1 VAASVKRF
9 GLETGFSFYR
19 PLNFL
24 DMLGKF
30 RLTIA
35 NLISPMSSLN
45 AEKLAQAKSLGFS
58 DRQIAHLTGTTEDAI
73 RAERKR
79 IGLVPSYR
87 LVDTCAAEFEA
98 YTPYYYSTYDRGDDE
113 VKGNTAKKVMI
124 LGGGPNRIGQGI
136 EFDYC
141 CVHAAFALKE
151 DGFET
156 IMVNSNPETVSTDYD
171 TSDKLFFEP
180 LTLEDVLHIYEREKC
195 WGAIAQFGGQT
206 PLNLALGL
214 QKNGVNIIGTSPQ
227 SIEIAEDRKL
237 FAAMLNKLNIPQ
249 PPNGLATNAEEALV
263 ISKRLTYPVLV
274 RPSFVLGGRAMQI
287 VYSDA
292 ELTHYMKFAVEV
304 SSDRPVLVDKFL
316 EDATEVDVDC
326 ITDVGLPNGGT
337 IVIGGML
344 EHIEFAG
351 VHSGDAAMVLPAHTL
366 SKKVIDTIREYTH
379 AMARELKVI
388 GLMNVQYAV
397 KGETVYVLEVN
408 PRASRTVPFVSKA
421 IGKPLA
427 KIAAK
432 VMAGKTLKEIGFTE
446 EIWPKYWAVKES
458 VFPFNKFIGQD
469 ILLSPEMRS
478 TGEVMGLDADL
489 GVAYA
494 KSQMAANSSLP
505 VGGKIFIS
513 VSDAH
518 KNEVAAVAKQ
528 FSDLGFELV
537 ATGGTANVL
546 EKAGLKVQRILK
558 LLEGRPNI
566 VDLLKNKEI
575 QFVINTP
582 SGAAPREDEIKIRTT
597 AVYTGTPIATT
608 LSGAKAAA
616 LGIAALKKSGYAVKT
631 LQEYL

>member
-1 VAASVKRF
+1 V
-9 GLETGFSFYR
+9 
-19 PLNFL
+19 
-24 DMLGKF
+24 
-30 RLTIA
+30 
-35 NLISPMSSLN
+35 
-45 AEKLAQAKSLGFS
+45 
-58 DRQIAHLTGTTEDAI
+58 
-73 RAERKR
+73 RAERKKL
-79 IGLVPSYR
+79 GLVPSYR

-113 VKGNTAKKVMI
+113 VKASDKRKVMI

-151 DGFET
+151 EGFET
-156 IMVNSNPETVSTDYD
+156 LMVNSNPETVSTDYD

-249 PPNGLATNAEEALV
+249 PPNGLATNEAEALEA
-263 ISKRLTYPVLV
+263 SRKLGYPVLV

-287 VYSDA
+287 VYSDS
-292 ELTHYMKFAVEV
+292 ELQHYMRFAVEA
-304 SSDRPVLVDKFL
+304 SPERPVLVDKFL

-326 ITDVGLPNGGT
+326 ITDVGHFKNPNDGT

-351 VHSGDAAMVLPAHTL
+351 VHSGDAAMVLPPHAL
-366 SKKVIDTIREYTH
+366 SETIINTIREYTH
-379 AMARELKVI
+379 AMANELKVV

-397 KGETVYVLEVN
+397 KGSVVYVLEVN

-421 IGKPLA
+421 IGVPLA
-427 KIAAK
+427 KLAAK
-432 VMAGKTLKEIGFTE
+432 VMAGKTLKELKFTE

-458 VFPFNKFIGQD
+458 VFPFNRFHGQD

-478 TGEVMGLDADL
+478 TGEVMGLDDDL

-494 KSQMAANSSLP
+494 KSQMAANAPLP
-505 VGGKIFIS
+505 LKGKVFIS
-513 VSDAH
+513 VSEPH
-518 KNEVAAVAKQ
+518 KGAVAEIAKLYA
-528 FSDLGFELV
+528 DLGFELV
-537 ATGGTANVL
+537 STSGTAAVL
-546 EKAGLKVQRILK
+546 EKAGLKVQHVFK
-558 LLEGRPNI
+558 LNEGRPNTI
-566 VDLLKNKEI
+566 DLLKNREI
-575 QFVINTP
+575 QLVINTP
-582 SGAAPREDEIKIRTT
+582 SGQTPRADEIKIRTT
-597 AVYTGTPIATT
+597 AVYTGTPIMTT

-616 LGIAALKKSGYAVKT
+616 LGIAALKRTGYDVKPI
-631 LQEYL
+631 QDYF

>member
-1 VAASVKRF
+1 
-9 GLETGFSFYR
+9 
-19 PLNFL
+19 
-24 DMLGKF
+24 
-30 RLTIA
+30 
-35 NLISPMSSLN
+35 MSSIN

-58 DRQIAHLTGTTEDAI
+58 DRQIAHLTGQTEDAV

-180 LTLEDVLHIYEREKC
+180 LTLEDVLHIYEREQC

-206 PLNLALGL
+206 PLNLALSL

-237 FAAMLNKLNIPQ
+237 FAAMLTKLNIPQ
-249 PPNGLATNAEEALV
+249 PPNGLATNEAEALV
-263 ISKRLTYPVLV
+263 ASKRLGYPVLV

-292 ELTHYMKFAVEV
+292 ELSHYMRFAVEA
-304 SSDRPVLVDKFL
+304 SPERPVLVDKFL

-326 ITDVGLPNGGT
+326 IADVGLFKNPEEGT

-351 VHSGDAAMVLPAHTL
+351 VHSGDAAMVLPPHL
-366 SKKVIDTIREYTH
+366 LPESILDQIRIYTH
-379 AMARELKVI
+379 AMARELRVV

-397 KGETVYVLEVN
+397 KGDTVYVLEVN

-421 IGKPLA
+421 IGFPLA
-427 KIAAK
+427 KLAAK
-432 VMAGKTLKEIGFTE
+432 VMAGKTLKELNFTK
-446 EIWPKYWAVKES
+446 EIWPAYWAVKES
-458 VFPFNKFIGQD
+458 VFPFSRFHGQD

-478 TGEVMGLDADL
+478 TGEVMGLDADR
-489 GVAYA
+489 GIAYA
-494 KSQMAANSSLP
+494 KSQMAAGSPLP
-505 VGGKIFIS
+505 LSGRVFIS

-518 KNEVAAVAKQ
+518 KTKVAEVAGKFAE
-528 FSDLGFELV
+528 LGFELI
-537 ATGGTANVL
+537 ATKGTADVL
-546 EKAGLKVQRILK
+546 EQAGLPVQRIHK
-558 LLEGRPNI
+558 LQEGRPNA

-575 QFVINTP
+575 QLVINTP
-582 SGAAPREDEIKIRTT
+582 SGATPRADEIKIRTT
-597 AVYTGTPIATT
+597 AVYTGTPIMTT
-608 LSGAKAAA
+608 LGGAMAAA
-616 LGIAALKKSGYAVKT
+616 LGIAALKKSGYDVKT
-631 LQEYL
+631 IQEYHQKSP

>member
-1 VAASVKRF
+1 MA
-9 GLETGFSFYR
+9 
-19 PLNFL
+19 
-24 DMLGKF
+24 
-30 RLTIA
+30 
-35 NLISPMSSLN
+35 SLN

-58 DRQIAHLTGTTEDAI
+58 DRQIAHLTGTTEDEI
-73 RAERKR
+73 RAWRKKL
-79 IGLVPSYR
+79 GLVPSYR

-113 VKGNTAKKVMI
+113 VKGNTARKVMI

-180 LTLEDVLHIYEREKC
+180 LTLEDVLHIYEREQC

-206 PLNLALGL
+206 PLNLALDL
-214 QKNGVNIIGTSPQ
+214 QRNGVNIIGTSPQ

-237 FAAMLNKLNIPQ
+237 FAAMLDKLKIPQ
-249 PPNGLATNAEEALV
+249 PPNGLATNETEALAV
-263 ISKRLTYPVLV
+263 SKRLGYPILV

-287 VYSDA
+287 VYADA
-292 ELTHYMKFAVEV
+292 ELSHYMRFAVEA
-304 SSDRPVLVDKFL
+304 SPERPVLVDKFL

-326 ITDVGLPNGGT
+326 IADVGLPNGGT
-337 IVIGGML
+337 MVIGGML

-351 VHSGDAAMVLPAHTL
+351 VHSGDAAMVLPPHTL
-366 SKKVIDTIREYTH
+366 SEKVIATIREYTH
-379 AMARELKVI
+379 AMARELRVI
-388 GLMNVQYAV
+388 GLMNAQYAV

-432 VMAGKTLKEIGFTE
+432 VMAGKTMKELGFTQ

-458 VFPFNKFIGQD
+458 VFPFNRFQGQD

-478 TGEVMGLDADL
+478 TGEVMGIDADL

-494 KSQMAANSSLP
+494 KSQMAANSPLP
-505 VGGKIFIS
+505 AGGKVFIS

-518 KNEVAAVAKQ
+518 KNEVAAVAKS
-528 FSDLGFELV
+528 FADLGFELV
-537 ATGGTANVL
+537 ATSGTATVL

-558 LLEGRPNI
+558 LLEGRPNV

-597 AVYTGTPIATT
+597 AVSTGTPIMTT

-616 LGIAALKKSGYAVKT
+616 LGIAALKKGGYAVKT
-631 LQEYL
+631 VQEYHSVDEIPLPGRLRTFAESSIN

>member
-1 VAASVKRF
+1 M
-9 GLETGFSFYR
+9 
-19 PLNFL
+19 NL
-24 DMLGKF
+24 DL
-30 RLTIA
+30 LT
-35 NLISPMSSLN
+35 
-45 AEKLAQAKSLGFS
+45 KAKSLGFS
-58 DRQIAHLTGTTEDAI
+58 DRQIAHLTGSTEDAV
-73 RAERKR
+73 RAERKKL
-79 IGLVPSYR
+79 GLVPSYR

-227 SIEIAEDRKL
+227 SIEIAEDRKM
-237 FAAMLNKLNIPQ
+237 FAAMLTKLNIPQ
-249 PPNGLATNAEEALV
+249 PPNGLATNEAEALV

-292 ELTHYMKFAVEV
+292 ELSHYMKFAVEA
-304 SSDRPVLVDKFL
+304 SPERPVLVDKFL

-326 ITDVGLPNGGT
+326 IADVGLPNGGT

-351 VHSGDAAMVLPAHTL
+351 VHSGDAAMVLPPHTL
-366 SKKVIDTIREYTH
+366 SQKVIQIIREYTH
-379 AMARELKVI
+379 AMAKELKVV

-397 KGETVYVLEVN
+397 KGDTVYVLEVN

-432 VMAGKTLKEIGFTE
+432 VMAGKTLKELKFTE
-446 EIWPKYWAVKES
+446 EIWTKYWAVKES

-489 GVAYA
+489 GIAYA
-494 KSQMAANSSLP
+494 KSQMAANSPLP
-505 VGGKIFIS
+505 TGGKVFIS
-513 VSDAH
+513 VSDMH
-518 KNEVAAVAKQ
+518 KKDVAAVAK
-528 FSDLGFELV
+528 DYVALGFELI
-537 ATGGTANVL
+537 ATGGTAAVL
-546 EKAGLKVQRILK
+546 EKAGLKVARIYK
-558 LLEGRPNI
+558 VSEGRPNA

-575 QFVINTP
+575 QLVINTP
-582 SGAAPREDEIKIRTT
+582 AGQVPRADEVKIRTT
-597 AVYTGTPIATT
+597 AVYTGTPIMTT

-616 LGIAALKKSGYAVKT
+616 LGIAALKKNGYEVKT
-631 LQEYL
+631 VQEYH

>member
-1 VAASVKRF
+1 VPSGNSSGERF
-9 GLETGFSFYR
+9 VLVFH
-19 PLNFL
+19 L
-24 DMLGKF
+24 DTRSRF
-30 RLTIA
+30 RLTLA
-35 NLISPMSSLN
+35 NLNSMN
-45 AEKLAQAKSLGFS
+45 AEQLAKAKSLGFS
-58 DRQIAHLTGTTEDAI
+58 DRQIAHLTHQTEDAI
-73 RAERKR
+73 RAERKKL
-79 IGLVPSYR
+79 GLIPSYR

-113 VKGNTAKKVMI
+113 VRVSDKKKVMI

-141 CVHAAFALKE
+141 CVHASFALKE

-156 IMVNSNPETVSTDYD
+156 LMVNSNPETVSTDYD

-237 FAAMLNKLNIPQ
+237 FAAMLHKLNIPQ
-249 PPNGLATNAEEALV
+249 PPNGLATNEAEALEAA
-263 ISKRLTYPVLV
+263 KQLGYPVLV

-292 ELTHYMKFAVEV
+292 ELQHYMRFAVEA
-304 SSDRPVLVDKFL
+304 SPERPVLVDKFL

-326 ITDVGLPNGGT
+326 IADVGHPNGGT

-351 VHSGDAAMVLPAHTL
+351 VHSGDAAMVLPPHSL
-366 SKKVIDTIREYTH
+366 SEKVIQTIRDYTA

-421 IGKPLA
+421 IGFPLA
-427 KIAAK
+427 KLAAK
-432 VMAGKTLKEIGFTE
+432 VMAGKTLKELNFTK

-458 VFPFNKFIGQD
+458 VFPFNRFHGQD

-478 TGEVMGLDADL
+478 TGEVMGLDSDL
-489 GVAYA
+489 GTAYA
-494 KSQMAANSSLP
+494 KSQMAAGASLP
-505 VGGKIFIS
+505 LSGRVFIS
-513 VSDAH
+513 VSDAD
-518 KNEVAAVAKQ
+518 KTEAAEVAKQ
-528 FSDLGFELV
+528 FADLGFELV

-546 EKAGLKVQRILK
+546 EKAGMKVERIFK
-558 LLEGRPNI
+558 LQEGRPTAI
-566 VDLLKNKEI
+566 DLLKNKEI
-575 QFVINTP
+575 QLVINTP
-582 SGAAPREDEIKIRTT
+582 SGQVPRADEVKIRTT
-597 AVYTGTPIATT
+597 AVYTGTPIMTT
-608 LSGAKAAA
+608 LSSAKAAA
-616 LGIAALKKSGYAVKT
+616 QGIVALKKSGYGVKT
-631 LQEYL
+631 IQEYH

>member
-1 VAASVKRF
+1 MNPELLQR
-9 GLETGFSFYR
+9 
-19 PLNFL
+19 
-24 DMLGKF
+24 
-30 RLTIA
+30 
-35 NLISPMSSLN
+35 
-45 AEKLAQAKSLGFS
+45 AKSLGFS
-58 DRQIAHLTGTTEDAI
+58 DRQIAHLTGRTEDEV
-73 RAERKR
+73 RAERKQL
-79 IGLVPSYR
+79 GLVPSYR

-113 VKGNTAKKVMI
+113 VTPSAKKKIMI

-156 IMVNSNPETVSTDYD
+156 LMVNSNPETVSTDYD

-180 LTLEDVLHIYEREKC
+180 LTLEDVLHIYEREGC
-195 WGAIAQFGGQT
+195 SGAIAQFGGQT

-214 QKNGVNIIGTSPQ
+214 KKNGVNIIGTSPE

-237 FAAMLNKLNIPQ
+237 FAAMLNKLEIPQ
-249 PPNGLATNAEEALV
+249 PPNGLATNAEEALQA
-263 ISKRLTYPVLV
+263 SHRLGYPVLV

-292 ELTHYMKFAVEV
+292 ELTHYMKFAVEA
-304 SSDRPVLVDKFL
+304 SSERPVLVDKFL

-326 ITDVGLPNGGT
+326 IADVGHFADPKDAT

-351 VHSGDAAMVLPAHTL
+351 VHSGDAAMVLPPHTL
-366 SKKVIDTIREYTH
+366 SPQVIDTIREYTH
-379 AMARELKVI
+379 AMARELRVC

-397 KGETVYVLEVN
+397 KDEVVYVLEVN

-421 IGKPLA
+421 IGRPLA
-427 KIAAK
+427 KLAAK
-432 VMAGKTLKEIGFTE
+432 VMAGKTLKELGFTAE
-446 EIWPKYWAVKES
+446 EWPKYWAVKES
-458 VFPFNKFIGQD
+458 VFPFNKFLGQD

-478 TGEVMGLDADL
+478 TGEVIGLDSDL

-494 KSQMAANSSLP
+494 KAQMAANSPLP
-505 VGGKIFIS
+505 LSGKVFIS
-513 VSDAH
+513 IADAH
-518 KNEVAAVAKQ
+518 KKDLVEVAKSYLA
-528 FSDLGFELV
+528 LGFELV
-537 ATGGTANVL
+537 ATDGTAARL
-546 EKAGLKVQRILK
+546 EAAGLKVVRTLK
-558 LLEGRPNI
+558 VLQGRPNI

-575 QFVINTP
+575 QLVINTP

-597 AVYTGTPIATT
+597 AVITGTPIMTT
-608 LSGAKAAA
+608 ISGAKAAA
-616 LGIAALKKSGYAVKT
+616 LGIAALQRQGYAVKT
-631 LQEYL
+631 IQEYH

>member
-1 VAASVKRF
+1 
-9 GLETGFSFYR
+9 
-19 PLNFL
+19 
-24 DMLGKF
+24 
-30 RLTIA
+30 
-35 NLISPMSSLN
+35 MSSLN
-45 AEKLAQAKSLGFS
+45 AEKLARAKSLGFS
-58 DRQIAHLTGTTEDAI
+58 DRQIAHLVGETEDSI
-73 RAERKR
+73 RALRKQLN
-79 IGLVPSYR
+79 IIPSYR

-98 YTPYYYSTYDRGDDE
+98 FTPYYYSTYDRGDDE
-113 VKGNTAKKVMI
+113 VKNNVAKKVMI

-249 PPNGLATNAEEALV
+249 PPNGLATNEAEALV
-263 ISKRLTYPVLV
+263 ASKRLGYPVLV

-292 ELTHYMKFAVEV
+292 ELSHYMRFAVEA
-304 SSDRPVLVDKFL
+304 SPERPVLVDKFL

-344 EHIEFAG
+344 EHIEYAG
-351 VHSGDAAMVLPAHTL
+351 VHSGDAAMVLPPHTL
-366 SKKVIDTIREYTH
+366 SQEVINTIREYTH
-379 AMARELKVI
+379 AMARELQVI

-397 KGETVYVLEVN
+397 KGSTVYVLEVN

-421 IGKPLA
+421 IGFPLA
-427 KIAAK
+427 KLAAK
-432 VMAGKTLKEIGFTE
+432 VMAGKTLKELNFTV

-458 VFPFNKFIGQD
+458 VFPFNRFHGQD

-489 GVAYA
+489 GTAYA
-494 KSQMAANSSLP
+494 KSQMAANSPLP
-505 VGGKIFIS
+505 LGGRVFIS
-513 VSDAH
+513 VSDMH
-518 KNEVAAVAKQ
+518 KDEVADVAQ
-528 FSDLGFELV
+528 SYVNLGFEIV
-537 ATGGTANVL
+537 ATAGTAAVL
-546 EKAGLKVQRILK
+546 EKAGLKVQRIMK
-558 LLEGRPNI
+558 LTEGRPNV

-575 QFVINTP
+575 QLVINTP
-582 SGAAPREDEIKIRTT
+582 SGATPRVDEVKIRTT
-597 AVYTGTPIATT
+597 SVYTGTPIMTT

-631 LQEYL
+631 IQEYH

>member
-1 VAASVKRF
+1 
-9 GLETGFSFYR
+9 
-19 PLNFL
+19 
-24 DMLGKF
+24 M
-30 RLTIA
+30 
-35 NLISPMSSLN
+35 N
-45 AEKLAQAKSLGFS
+45 AEQLAKAKSFGFS
-58 DRQIAHLTGTTEDAI
+58 DRQIAHLTGQTEDAV

-79 IGLVPSYR
+79 TGLVPSYR

-113 VKGNTAKKVMI
+113 VRASDTRKIMI

-214 QKNGVNIIGTSPQ
+214 QQNGVNSIGTSPQ
-227 SIEIAEDRKL
+227 SIEVAEDRKL
-237 FAAMLNKLNIPQ
+237 FAAMLHKLDIPQ
-249 PPNGLATNAEEALV
+249 PPNGIATNESEALTV
-263 ISKRLTYPVLV
+263 ARKLGYPILV

-287 VYSDA
+287 VYSDS
-292 ELTHYMKFAVEV
+292 ELQHYMRFAVEA
-304 SSDRPVLVDKFL
+304 SPERPVLVDKFL

-326 ITDVGLPNGGT
+326 IADVGQFKNPADGT
-337 IVIGGML
+337 SVIGGIL

-351 VHSGDAAMVLPAHTL
+351 VHSGDAAMVLPPHTL
-366 SKKVIDTIREYTH
+366 SERVIDTIRSYTH

-421 IGKPLA
+421 IGVPLA
-427 KIAAK
+427 KLAAK
-432 VMAGKTLKEIGFTE
+432 VMAGKTLKELNFTR
-446 EIWPKYWAVKES
+446 EIWTSYWAVKES
-458 VFPFNKFIGQD
+458 VFPFNRFHGQD

-489 GVAYA
+489 GIAYA
-494 KSQMAANSSLP
+494 KSQMAANAPLP
-505 VGGKIFIS
+505 LSGKVFIS

-518 KNEVAAVAKQ
+518 KAHAAEVAKQ
-528 FSDLGFELV
+528 FSEMGFELV
-537 ATGGTANVL
+537 ATGGTADVL
-546 EKAGLKVQRILK
+546 EQAGLKVQRIYK
-558 LLEGRPNI
+558 LSEGRPNA

-575 QFVINTP
+575 QLV
-582 SGAAPREDEIKIRTT
+582 
-597 AVYTGTPIATT
+597 
-608 LSGAKAAA
+608 
-616 LGIAALKKSGYAVKT
+616 
-631 LQEYL
+631 

>member
-1 VAASVKRF
+1 MNVELLSK
-9 GLETGFSFYR
+9 
-19 PLNFL
+19 
-24 DMLGKF
+24 
-30 RLTIA
+30 
-35 NLISPMSSLN
+35 
-45 AEKLAQAKSLGFS
+45 AKSFGFS
-58 DRQIAHLTGTTEDAI
+58 DRQIAHLTGQTEDAV

-113 VKGNTAKKVMI
+113 VKVSETKKVMI

-151 DGFET
+151 EGYET
-156 IMVNSNPETVSTDYD
+156 LMVNSNPETVSTDYD

-180 LTLEDVLHIYEREKC
+180 LTLEDVLHIYEREKV

-214 QKNGVNIIGTSPQ
+214 KKNGVNIIGTSPE

-237 FAAMLNKLNIPQ
+237 FAAMLRKLNIPQ
-249 PPNGLATNAEEALV
+249 PPNGLATNEAEALEA
-263 ISKRLTYPVLV
+263 SKRLGYPVLV

-292 ELTHYMKFAVEV
+292 ELSHYMRFAVEA
-304 SSDRPVLVDKFL
+304 SPERPVLVDKFL

-326 ITDVGLPNGGT
+326 ITDVGHFKNQAEGT

-344 EHIEFAG
+344 EHVEFAG
-351 VHSGDAAMVLPAHTL
+351 VHSGDAAMVLPPHTL
-366 SKKVIDTIREYTH
+366 GESVINTIREYTH
-379 AMARELKVI
+379 AMARELQVI

-397 KGETVYVLEVN
+397 KDNIVYVLEVN

-421 IGKPLA
+421 IGVPLA
-427 KIAAK
+427 KLAAK
-432 VMAGKTLKEIGFTE
+432 VMAGQTLKELKFTS

-458 VFPFNKFIGQD
+458 VFPFNRFHGQD

-478 TGEVMGLDADL
+478 TGEVMGLDDDL
-489 GVAYA
+489 GIAYA
-494 KSQMAANSSLP
+494 KSQMAANSPLP
-505 VGGKIFIS
+505 MSGKVFIS
-513 VSDAH
+513 VSEAH
-518 KNEVAAVAKQ
+518 KTDVAEIAKLYA
-528 FSDLGFELV
+528 DMGFELV
-537 ATGGTANVL
+537 STAGTAAVL
-546 EKAGLKVQRILK
+546 EKAGLKVERVFK
-558 LLEGRPNI
+558 LTEGRPNTI
-566 VDLLKNKEI
+566 DLLKNRQI
-575 QFVINTP
+575 QLVINTP
-582 SGAAPREDEIKIRTT
+582 SGQSPRADEVKIRTT
-597 AVYTGTPIATT
+597 AVYTGTPIMTT

-616 LGIAALKKSGYAVKT
+616 LGIAALKRTGYDVKT
-631 LQEYL
+631 VQEYF

>member
-1 VAASVKRF
+1 MP
-9 GLETGFSFYR
+9 
-19 PLNFL
+19 PLN
-24 DMLGKF
+24 
-30 RLTIA
+30 T
-35 NLISPMSSLN
+35 
-45 AEKLAQAKSLGFS
+45 EKLTQAKSLGFS

-113 VKGNTAKKVMI
+113 VKGNPARKVMI

-151 DGFET
+151 DGYET

-206 PLNLALGL
+206 PLNLALSL

-237 FAAMLNKLNIPQ
+237 FAAMLDKLKIPQ
-249 PPNGLATNAEEALV
+249 PPNGLATNEAEALV
-263 ISKRLTYPVLV
+263 ASKRLGYPVLV

-292 ELTHYMKFAVEV
+292 ELSHYMRFAVEA
-304 SSDRPVLVDKFL
+304 SPERPVLVDKFL

-326 ITDVGLPNGGT
+326 IADVGLPGHGATGGT
-337 IVIGGML
+337 IVIGGVL

-351 VHSGDAAMVLPAHTL
+351 VHSGDAAMVLPPHTL
-366 SKKVIDTIREYTH
+366 SQKVIGIIRDYTH
-379 AMARELKVI
+379 AMARELKVV

-421 IGKPLA
+421 IGRPLA
-427 KIAAK
+427 KIAAR
-432 VMAGKTLKEIGFTE
+432 VMAGKTLKELGFTE
-446 EIWPKYWAVKES
+446 EIWTKYWAVKES
-458 VFPFNKFIGQD
+458 VFPFNKFVGQD

-494 KSQMAANSSLP
+494 KSQMAANSPLP
-505 VGGKIFIS
+505 LSGKVFIS
-513 VSDAH
+513 VSDSH
-518 KNEVAAVAKQ
+518 KGEVAAVARQ

-537 ATGGTANVL
+537 ATRGTAAVL
-546 EKAGLKVQRILK
+546 AKAGLKVRQILK
-558 LLEGRPNI
+558 LLEGRPNVI
-566 VDLLKNKEI
+566 DLLKNKEI

-582 SGAAPREDEIKIRTT
+582 SGAVPREDEIKIRTT
-597 AVYTGTPIATT
+597 AVYTGTPITTT

-616 LGIAALKKSGYAVKT
+616 LGIAALKKSGYSVKT
-631 LQEYL
+631 VQEYH

>member
-1 VAASVKRF
+1 
-9 GLETGFSFYR
+9 
-19 PLNFL
+19 
-24 DMLGKF
+24 M
-30 RLTIA
+30 
-35 NLISPMSSLN
+35 N
-45 AEKLAQAKSLGFS
+45 AELLAKAKALGFS
-58 DRQIAHLTGTTEDAI
+58 DRQIAGLIGTTEDAV
-73 RAERKR
+73 RARRKEL
-79 IGLVPSYR
+79 GLIPSYR

-113 VKGNTAKKVMI
+113 VRSSDKRKILI

-156 IMVNSNPETVSTDYD
+156 LMVNSNPETVSTDYD

-227 SIEIAEDRKL
+227 SIEIAEDRRL
-237 FAAMLNKLNIPQ
+237 FASMLDKLGIPQ
-249 PPNGLATNAEEALV
+249 PPNGIASNEAQALAVAKNLN
-263 ISKRLTYPVLV
+263 YPVLV

-292 ELTHYMKFAVEV
+292 ELQHYMRFAVEA
-304 SSDRPVLVDKFL
+304 SPERPVLVDKFL

-326 ITDVGLPNGGT
+326 IADVGHFTDGGKGT

-351 VHSGDAAMVLPAHTL
+351 VHSGDAAMVLPPPGLAH
-366 SKKVIDTIREYTH
+366 KVIQTIRDYTH

-388 GLMNVQYAV
+388 GLMNAQYAV
-397 KGETVYVLEVN
+397 KGEKVYVLEVN

-421 IGKPLA
+421 IGVPLA
-427 KIAAK
+427 KLAAR
-432 VMAGKTLKEIGFTE
+432 VMAGKTLGKLGFTE

-458 VFPFNKFIGQD
+458 VFPFNRFHGQD

-478 TGEVMGLDADL
+478 TGEVMGLDADP
-489 GVAYA
+489 GIAYA
-494 KSQMAANSSLP
+494 KSQMAADAPLP
-505 VGGKIFIS
+505 QSGRVFIS

-518 KNEVAAVAKQ
+518 KDKVASVARQ
-528 FSDLGFELV
+528 YADLGFDLV
-537 ATGGTANVL
+537 ATGGTAAVL
-546 EKAGLKVQRILK
+546 EKAGLKVQRIFK
-558 LLEGRPNI
+558 IAEGRPNPL
-566 VDLLKNKEI
+566 DLLKNREI
-575 QFVINTP
+575 QLVINTP
-582 SGAAPREDEIKIRTT
+582 EGQTPRADEVKIRTT
-597 AVYTGTPIATT
+597 AVYTGTPIMTT
-608 LSGAKAAA
+608 LRGAKAAA
-616 LGIAALKKSGYAVKT
+616 LGIAALKKSGYSVKT
-631 LQEYL
+631 LQEYH

>member
-1 VAASVKRF
+1 MSQ
-9 GLETGFSFYR
+9 
-19 PLNFL
+19 LNSE
-24 DMLGKF
+24 
-30 RLTIA
+30 I
-35 NLISPMSSLN
+35 
-45 AEKLAQAKSLGFS
+45 LAKAKSLGFS
-58 DRQIAHLTGTTEDAI
+58 DRQIANLSGQTEDEV
-73 RAERKR
+73 RAYRKK

-113 VKGNTAKKVMI
+113 VKNNSAKKIMI

-141 CVHAAFALKE
+141 CVHASFALKE

-180 LTLEDVLHIYEREKC
+180 LTLEDVLHIYEREEC
-195 WGAIAQFGGQT
+195 QGAIAQFGGQT

-237 FAAMLNKLNIPQ
+237 FAAMLDKLKIPQ
-249 PPNGLATNAEEALV
+249 PPNGLATNITEALEAAKKV
-263 ISKRLTYPVLV
+263 GYPVLV

-292 ELTHYMKFAVEV
+292 ELSHYMKFAVEA
-304 SSDRPVLVDKFL
+304 SPERPVLVDKFL

-326 ITDVGLPNGGT
+326 IADVGHPHAGAGT

-351 VHSGDAAMVLPAHTL
+351 VHSGDAAMVLPPHSL
-366 SKKVIDTIREYTH
+366 SPKVVDTIRQYTH

-397 KGETVYVLEVN
+397 KDEKVYVLEVN

-421 IGKPLA
+421 IGEPLA
-427 KIAAK
+427 KLAAK
-432 VMAGKTLKEIGFTE
+432 VMAGKTLVELNFTKEIRPE
-446 EIWPKYWAVKES
+446 YYAVKES
-458 VFPFNKFIGQD
+458 VFPFSRFHGQD

-494 KSQMAANSSLP
+494 KSQMAANSPLP
-505 VGGKIFIS
+505 TTGKVFIS

-518 KNEVAAVAKQ
+518 KDEAASVAKL
-528 FSDLGFELV
+528 FSDLGFALC
-537 ATGGTANVL
+537 ATSGTAAVL
-546 EKAGLKVQRILK
+546 EKAGLKVERVQK
-558 LLEGRPNI
+558 LMEGRPNVI
-566 VDLLKNKEI
+566 DLLKNKEI

-582 SGAAPREDEIKIRTT
+582 SGAAPRADEVKIRTT
-597 AVYTGTPIATT
+597 AVYTGTPIA
-608 LSGAKAAA
+608 
-616 LGIAALKKSGYAVKT
+616 ALKKSGYSVKT
-631 LQEYL
+631 IQEYH

>member
-1 VAASVKRF
+1 M
-9 GLETGFSFYR
+9 
-19 PLNFL
+19 P
-24 DMLGKF
+24 
-30 RLTIA
+30 
-35 NLISPMSSLN
+35 PLN
-45 AEKLAQAKSLGFS
+45 AEKLARAKSLGFS
-58 DRQIAHLTGTTEDAI
+58 DRQIAHLTGSTEDEI
-73 RAERKR
+73 RALRKKLN
-79 IGLVPSYR
+79 LVPSYR

-113 VKGNTAKKVMI
+113 VKPDSSRKKVMI

-237 FAAMLNKLNIPQ
+237 FAAMLNKLKIPQ
-249 PPNGLATNAEEALV
+249 PPNGLATNVAEALAA
-263 ISKRLTYPVLV
+263 SKKLGYPVLV

-292 ELTHYMKFAVEV
+292 ELSHYMRFAVEA
-304 SSDRPVLVDKFL
+304 SPERPVLVDKFL

-326 ITDVGLPNGGT
+326 LSDVGLDRPDAGT
-337 IVIGGML
+337 IVIGAMI

-351 VHSGDAAMVLPAHTL
+351 VHSGDAAMVLPPHQLA
-366 SKKVIDTIREYTH
+366 KKAIATIREYTH
-379 AMARELKVI
+379 AMARELKVV

-397 KGETVYVLEVN
+397 KGGTVYVLEVN

-421 IGKPLA
+421 IGVPLA
-427 KIAAK
+427 KLAAK
-432 VMAGKTLKEIGFTE
+432 VMAGKTLKELKFTE

-458 VFPFNKFIGQD
+458 VFPFNRFHGQD

-478 TGEVMGLDADL
+478 TGEVMGLDADR
-489 GVAYA
+489 GIAYA
-494 KSQMAANSSLP
+494 KSQMAAGSPLP
-505 VGGKIFIS
+505 LSGKIFIS

-518 KNEVAAVAKQ
+518 KKKIVEVARNFVE
-528 FSDLGFELV
+528 LGFELI
-537 ATGGTANVL
+537 ATSGTATIL
-546 EKAGLKVQRILK
+546 QKAGLKVERIHK
-558 LLEGRPNI
+558 LQEGRPNAI
-566 VDLLKNKEI
+566 DLLKNKEL
-575 QFVINTP
+575 QLVINTP
-582 SGAAPREDEIKIRTT
+582 SGATPRADEIRIRTT
-597 AVYTGTPIATT
+597 AVYTGTPIMTT
-608 LSGAKAAA
+608 ISSAEAAIR
-616 LGIAALKKSGYAVKT
+616 GIASLKQAGYGVKT
-631 LQEYL
+631 VQEYY